1 MRKIYQIVVRRSVID
16 STTKKKKKGAHPE
29 WSTSRV
35 SGRIRAQYH
44 DASTSSWRA
53 IRCALNEATA
63 IPWAL
68 SSSRDTR
75 TLNKIPPRPGARA
88 VPHTVVT
95 HVSRRMKASCTIRR
109 ETRSKR
115 VLGNVRPLDR
125 IVRSK
130 RYFAKM
136 MKKRKK
142 KKKKEITRPR
152 DEEVYPHVH
161 TRPYEYTDKIY
172 IHTHSHAHAIPIHA
186 LRKYFGSCK
195 EFGTLLCTDNTH
207 VY

>member
-1 MRKIYQIVVRRSVID
+1 MHKIYQIVVRHSVLIQLQKRNT
-16 STTKKKKKGAHPE
+16 SKVVN
-29 WSTSRV
+29 TSRV

-44 DASTSSWRA
+44 NASSWRA

-75 TLNKIPPRPGARA
+75 TLNKIPPRPGTRT
-88 VPHTVVT
+88 VPYTIVT
-95 HVSRRMKASCTIRR
+95 RVSRRMKASCTIRQ
-109 ETRSKR
+109 ETRLKH

-130 RYFAKM
+130 WYFT
-136 MKKRKK
+136 
-142 KKKKEITRPR
+142 KKEITRPHNE
-152 DEEVYPHVH
+152 DVLICTQTS
-161 TRPYEYTDKIY
+161 TRIQKQDTYTLAC
-172 IHTHSHAHAIPIHA
+172 TPIHA
-186 LRKYFGSCK
+186 LWKYFGSCK
-195 EFGTLLCTDNTH
+195 EFETLLCTDNTH

>member
-1 MRKIYQIVVRRSVID
+1 MRKIYQIVVRRSVIN
-16 STTKKKKKGAHPE
+16 STTKKKKKEAHPE

-35 SGRIRAQYH
+35 SGRIRVQYH

-63 IPWAL
+63 ISWAL

-109 ETRSKR
+109 ETRLKCVLAGKR
-115 VLGNVRPLDR
+115 PSSWQDR
-125 IVRSK
+125 LLEK
-130 RYFAKM
+130 RFSLK
-136 MKKRKK
+136 KKR
-142 KKKKEITRPR
+142 KKKEITRPR
-152 DEEVYPHVH
+152 DEDVYQHIRTCPHETQ
-161 TRPYEYTDKIY
+161 TRYIYTLAYTRYTYPRPMEIFWLVQGVRN
-172 IHTHSHAHAIPIHA
+172 AA
-186 LRKYFGSCK
+186 LHR
-195 EFGTLLCTDNTH
+195 
-207 VY
+207 

>member
-1 MRKIYQIVVRRSVID
+1 MLIQLL
-16 STTKKKKKGAHPE
+16 KKKEKEKGAHPE

-75 TLNKIPPRPGARA
+75 TLNKIPPRPGARV

-109 ETRSKR
+109 ETRPKR

-130 RYFAKM
+130 RYFAK
-136 MKKRKK
+136 
-142 KKKKEITRPR
+142 KKKERKVTRPC
-152 DEEVYPHVH
+152 DEDVYSHVLH
-161 TRPYEYTDKIY
+161 TPTRVHRHRYIY
-172 IHTHSHAHAIPIHA
+172 IHTRMHTLSIHA
-186 LRKYFGSCK
+186 LWKYFGSCK